1 MILEEAPE
9 DVADD
14 EGDEA
19 AAAEPS
25 PRPEPSSSTDT
36 KKEKSLPRV
45 P

>member
-25 PRPEPSSSTDT
+25 SSTDT